1 MDNKNY
7 LEWAITKDRSQ
18 AQYDELGQRLNES
31 TPQLRV
37 LHAAMGISGEAGELM
52 DAIKKH
58 ILYNKPLDVTNV
70 KEELGDLCWYM
81 SLMLDAVGSSFE
93 EVMKMNHD
101 KLEKRFP
108 GGFTEKL
115 AQQRLDKVE
124 SVPVKVD

>member
-1 MDNKNY
+1 MNNQDY
-7 LEWAITKDRSQ
+7 LNWAITKDRTQ
-18 AQYDELGQRLNES
+18 PQYDELGNRLNNS
-31 TPQLRV
+31 TSQLRL
-37 LHAAMGISGEAGELM
+37 LHGGMGISGEAGELM

-58 ILYNKPLDVTNV
+58 ILYNKELDVKNV

-81 SLMLDAVGSSFE
+81 SLLLDEIGSSFE

-124 SVPVKVD
+124 GEMK